1 LGAFF
6 LLNYI
11 FKNAFTFLVILY
23 FMLAPAFIFPA
34 LKMHANFINK
44 EYTLDYYGVLEL
56 WNIDTFEGGSVGRT
70 TWLEARSIE
79 FERQNPGTFI
89 LVRNMTK
96 EQAILN
102 LENGN
107 KPTLISY
114 GIGFGDVI
122 TSSLTNY
129 TGLVQV
135 RDDLLKG
142 GMVNGNLFA
151 IPYILGGYALIGNEH
166 FMQKSSEDGSY
177 DILENVFDFNTTSYN
192 NHIYS
197 LSYGANVS
205 NNPGLALALNTQKTA
220 EDNQIDEN
228 IFDYD
233 SYDAYEKYVNG
244 NSSSVLLGT
253 QRDVYRCKNREANNN
268 MEPNS
273 YNFLEGF
280 SDLIQYISIFK
291 TDPASKYM
299 SERFIEY
306 LTSEQAQRTL
316 SRISMFS
323 TLNLKIYSDIFYRE
337 WEKVLN
343 KPLKTFNVFLHNQNL
358 KEKNKTTFEAL
369 MGDNDSREKINSWF

>member
-1 LGAFF
+1 
-6 LLNYI
+6 
-11 FKNAFTFLVILY
+11 
-23 FMLAPAFIFPA
+23 
-34 LKMHANFINK
+34 
-44 EYTLDYYGVLEL
+44 
-56 WNIDTFEGGSVGRT
+56 
-70 TWLEARSIE
+70 
-79 FERQNPGTFI
+79 
-89 LVRNMTK
+89 
-96 EQAILN
+96 
-102 LENGN
+102 
-107 KPTLISY
+107 
-114 GIGFGDVI
+114 
-122 TSSLTNY
+122 
-129 TGLVQV
+129 
-135 RDDLLKG
+135 
-142 GMVNGNLFA
+142 
-151 IPYILGGYALIGNEH
+151 
-166 FMQKSSEDGSY
+166 MQKSSEDGSY

>member
-1 LGAFF
+1 
-6 LLNYI
+6 
-11 FKNAFTFLVILY
+11 
-23 FMLAPAFIFPA
+23 MLAPAFIFPA

>member
-1 LGAFF
+1 M
-6 LLNYI
+6 LNYI